1 MHLCADSVVHN
12 LDIASLPFVHSILEL
27 KSDSIID
34 KKYRRVLKRL
44 DKAMQKRN
52 DIFMEKRLESLFF
65 SFKTNKR
72 IFKGF
77 LMLSRLQNMTPL
89 STFIDNR
96 FPNEIN
102 ARDILD
108 LQQESLKRMIELL
121 ANGKDSDAM
130 KAHPLGRYQRKGS

>member
-1 MHLCADSVVHN
+1 
-12 LDIASLPFVHSILEL
+12 L

-72 IFKGF
+72 IFKGV

-102 ARDILD
+102 ARDIQD

-121 ANGKDSDAM
+121 ANGKDSDVM
-130 KAHPLGRYQRKGS
+130 KAHPLGRYQRKAS